1 MKLITLLLSIVV
13 SNAQIYN
20 NSTPSNGCVS
30 FSIGSGTGCAWMCNY
45 CYDTLKTTNY
55 YFTDSVCLYQPGGC
69 VGNPQTGKT
78 YTCCSL

>member
-1 MKLITLLLSIVV
+1 MKLVSLLLSLVA
-13 SNAQIYN
+13 SNAQIYSN
-20 NSTPSNGCVS
+20 NTPSNGCVS

-55 YFTDSVCLYQPGGC
+55 YFTDGVCQYQTGGC

-78 YTCCSL
+78 YTCCSI